1 MDLLKSLTPQQK
13 LAVQHK
19 DGPIMVVA
27 GPGSGKTRVITH
39 RVAWLI
45 ANQNI
50 PPETILAVTFTRK
63 AAGEMRER
71 LRQLVKSSSALP
83 TICTFH
89 SLGAQILRAHAP
101 ELGLTRNFTVFDDD
115 DSKRVVKQVVEQSS
129 LDGDTPRKLATK
141 LKATI
146 SRYKNWQLSPDQA
159 AQRFQDFPND
169 QYPPLYELYENLLA
183 QSNALDFDDL
193 LLKTVQLFN
202 VNQPIRD
209 AYRQQFKY
217 LLVDEFQ
224 DTNQLQ
230 MDLIL
235 HLVNPDQN
243 NLFVVGDPNQSIY
256 SWRHADIKNILG
268 FKKQFPTARAVNLSE
283 SFRSVPNILKAAN
296 ALISHNS
303 SRAQNQ
309 IWTKNEET
317 KSDSLRLLQN
327 DTPEEEAHSIVSE
340 VRNLIN
346 THNHSPDQIA
356 VMYRTN
362 AQSRAFETEFIKA
375 GISYELVGST
385 AFYERREIKDILAY
399 ARLIANPR
407 DQIALQR
414 IINVPRRAIGK
425 QTFNYLQR
433 AAHANQ
439 IGLLETIQKLN
450 DPNDPLPDAHPQLYS
465 AAGLQK
471 FATLINHL
479 IEIKAQKSPAEL
491 LRSIYYDTEYKNML
505 TQDED
510 ELERMDNVEELIRV
524 ASNFQVTD
532 QQTAL
537 EDFLAEITLEAEVTR
552 ANNTTEPLNNN
563 KVTLITLHRSKGLEY
578 DTVFV
583 TGMEEGVLPHSRS
596 IFDGDSNSIEEERRL
611 CYVGMTRA
619 RKKLFLSVSFRQSGL
634 ISRFLREIPE
644 ELLNIPK
651 IERPTT
657 THHIRQPLLTKQL
670 ASTPAP
676 KPLAGRVSNKF
687 NPSDKVQHKNFGQG
701 TVVSLKEVAGDT
713 EITIAFNRLGVKKF
727 MLSYAPIQKLTPK
740 KNPKPTPN

>member
-45 ANQNI
+45 ADQNI

-71 LRQLVKSSSALP
+71 LRKLVQIPSAPP

-101 ELGLTRNFTVFDDD
+101 QLGLTRNFTVFDDD

-129 LDGDTPRKLATK
+129 LNGDTPRKLATK

-159 AQRFQDFPND
+159 AQRFQDFPED
-169 QYPPLYELYENLLA
+169 QYPPLYEIYENLLA

-193 LLKTVQLFN
+193 LLKTVQLFDA
-202 VNQPIRD
+202 NQPIRD

-235 HLVNPDQN
+235 HLVNPDRN

-268 FKKQFPTARAVNLSE
+268 FKKHFRTARAVNLSE

-296 ALISHNS
+296 ALISNNS

-309 IWTKNEET
+309 IWTKNEEP
-317 KSDSLRLLQN
+317 KSDSLKLLQN
-327 DTPEEEAHSIVSE
+327 DDPEEEARSIMSE

-346 THNHSPDQIA
+346 SHNHSPNQIA
-356 VMYRTN
+356 IMYRTN

-399 ARLIANPR
+399 ARLIANPS

-433 AAHANQ
+433 AARANQ

-465 AAGLQK
+465 ASGLPK
-471 FATLINHL
+471 FASLINHL
-479 IEIKAQKSPAEL
+479 IEIKTQKSPSEL
-491 LRSIYYDTEYKNML
+491 LRSIYYDTGYKDML
-505 TQDED
+505 AQDED

-537 EDFLAEITLEAEVTR
+537 EDFLAEITLEAEVTQSNNAPDL
-552 ANNTTEPLNNN
+552 ANNDR
-563 KVTLITLHRSKGLEY
+563 VTLITLHRSKGLEY
-578 DTVFV
+578 DTVFI
-583 TGMEEGVLPHSRS
+583 TGMEEGVLPHNRS
-596 IFDGDSNSIEEERRL
+596 LYDSNSIEEERRL

-619 RKKLFLSVSFRQSGL
+619 RKQLFLSVSFRQSGL

-651 IERPTT
+651 TERPTT

-701 TVVSLKEVAGDT
+701 TIVSLKEIAGDT
-713 EITIAFNRLGVKKF
+713 EITIAFNRIGVKKF
-727 MLSYAPIQKLTPK
+727 MLSHTPIQKLTPK

>member
-45 ANQNI
+45 ADQNV

-63 AAGEMRER
+63 AASEMRER

-101 ELGLTRNFTVFDDD
+101 ELGLSRNFTVFDDD
-115 DSKRVVKQVVEQSS
+115 DSKRVIKQVIEQSP
-129 LDGDTPRKLATK
+129 LADDTLHKLTTK
-141 LKATI
+141 QLKATI
-146 SRYKNWQLSPDQA
+146 TRYKNRQLSPDQA
-159 AQRFQDFPND
+159 AQRFQDFPDN

-202 VNQPIRD
+202 VNQAIRD

-256 SWRHADIKNILG
+256 SWRYANIKNILG
-268 FKKQFPTARAVNLSE
+268 FKKHFRAARSVNLSE

-296 ALISHNS
+296 ALISNNS

-309 IWTKNEET
+309 IWTKNEES
-317 KSDSLRLLQN
+317 KSDSLKLLQN
-327 DTPEEEAHSIVSE
+327 DTREDEARSIVSE

-346 THNHSPDQIA
+346 THNHNPNEIA

-375 GISYELVGST
+375 GIRYELVGST

-399 ARLIANPR
+399 ARLIANPS

-433 AAHANQ
+433 AARANQ
-439 IGLLETIQKLN
+439 IGLLETIQKLD
-450 DPNDPLPDAHPQLYS
+450 DPNNPLPDAHPQLYS
-465 AAGLQK
+465 ASGLSK

-479 IEIKAQKSPAEL
+479 IEIKTKKSPSEL
-491 LRSIYYDTEYKNML
+491 LRSIYYETGYKNML

-510 ELERMDNVEELIRV
+510 EIERMDNVEELISV
-524 ASNFQVTD
+524 ASNFQISD

-537 EDFLAEITLEAEVTR
+537 EDFLAEITLEAEVTQS
-552 ANNTTEPLNNN
+552 NNTADPVNNDR
-563 KVTLITLHRSKGLEY
+563 VTLITLHRSKGLEY
-578 DTVFV
+578 DTVFI
-583 TGMEEGVLPHSRS
+583 TGMEEYVLPHRRA
-596 IFDGDSNSIEEERRL
+596 IEDGKSSSIEEERRL

-619 RKKLFLSVSFRQSGL
+619 RKKLFLSVSFNQFWPRSR
-634 ISRFLREIPE
+634 SRFLGEIPQ

-651 IERPTT
+651 TERPTQ

-676 KPLAGRVSNKF
+676 KPLAGRVSSKF
-687 NPSDKVQHKNFGQG
+687 
-701 TVVSLKEVAGDT
+701 
-713 EITIAFNRLGVKKF
+713 
-727 MLSYAPIQKLTPK
+727 
-740 KNPKPTPN
+740 KPFR